1 MTDRP
6 SAAHRELKLS
16 VPNQLVDLVC
26 DFIVENIVNG
36 LVLEEEEN
44 SPATTIIFYLPESDT
59 ESQGRLGG
67 FLQSLIGQGL
77 SAVPEITEKVIPEIN
92 WLEKYRQSVK
102 PIRIGEDVVIR
113 PTWAD
118 PVDLTYEIVIDPVM
132 AFGTGSHATTRSSLM
147 AVRAEMK
154 PGMRFL
160 DMGAGSGVLSILA
173 DKMGA
178 AYIKAVDYDPVAVDN
193 CRDNFRINRVRS
205 AYDILLGSIEKCGA
219 DEPYDF
225 ICANIIK
232 VTILEML
239 KRLVALTSPGGW
251 LVLSGLLEQDG
262 PDVEAAL
269 DRLGQTDLSVL
280 GDEGWLTYSI
290 HRR

>member
-16 VPNQLVDLVC
+16 VPSQLVDLVC

-36 LVLEEEEN
+36 LVLEEEDN

-59 ESQGRLGG
+59 ESKGRLGG
-67 FLQSLIGQGL
+67 FLQGVSGQGL
-77 SAVPEITEKVIPEIN
+77 SPVPEITEKIIPEIN

-118 PVDLTYEIVIDPVM
+118 PIDLPFEIVIDPDM

-154 PGMRFL
+154 PGLRFL

-173 DKMGA
+173 DRMGA

-193 CRDNFRINRVRS
+193 CRDNFSINKVR
-205 AYDILLGSIEKCGA
+205 AEHDIVLGSIEKCA
-219 DEPYDF
+219 SDKPYDF
-225 ICANIIK
+225 VCANIIK

-239 KRLVALTSPGGW
+239 KQLVALTSPGGW
-251 LVLSGLLEQDG
+251 LVLSGLLEPDG
-262 PDVEAAL
+262 PDIDSAL
-269 DRLGQTDLSVL
+269 DRLGQADFSVL
-280 GDEGWLTYSI
+280 RDEGWLTYSI